1 MGVTISTSICF
12 RVMRT
17 FVRENFRA
25 GAGVSKVDAKRFNS
39 LRKIAFDAKIPSN
52 LRENAVQ
59 DILKIDSKGLPK
71 YKKLHFM
78 NMLLSKS
85 QKNESLSNF
94 LRENIA
100 DLAPD
105 KPKVNEKVSPK
116 SPEEEFMAKT
126 LNHLKRNSSKA
137 GQWGSKLPE
146 SDFVKIQKLVK
157 LSDHG
162 FYVHRDL
169 ISDHLLIPF
178 TEDRKTRSR
187 SINLTDVTSW
197 KVQNKPILQSYCSE
211 TEEIIEARQRYRVI
225 SNRLNIEDRY
235 LLKDLTFDI
244 ATTRGDLTLRYDF
257 VGLNKTDLGLR
268 GSWVISIFGMT
279 PEIIQ
284 TFLDFE
290 WMTLRT
296 FLKKSKISSRGVSTK
311 MLDTTVLIEAPSDDE
326 AHKEVG
332 FLLEELL
339 FFILGA
345 KITGFKMNEKR
356 LTPAQRSKRSA
367 QIESLQKRTKW
378 IVKNPRGPYK
388 NNCVVCGRGLSVSI
402 SVDRSIGPCCWAKL
416 FKEKSI
422 KKIDLRPG
430 YDPLRYEA
438 TITKEELL
446 DYLVATYSIR
456 G

>member
-1 MGVTISTSICF
+1 
-12 RVMRT
+12 
-17 FVRENFRA
+17 
-25 GAGVSKVDAKRFNS
+25 
-39 LRKIAFDAKIPSN
+39 
-52 LRENAVQ
+52 
-59 DILKIDSKGLPK
+59 
-71 YKKLHFM
+71 
-78 NMLLSKS
+78 
-85 QKNESLSNF
+85 
-94 LRENIA
+94 
-100 DLAPD
+100 
-105 KPKVNEKVSPK
+105 
-116 SPEEEFMAKT
+116 
-126 LNHLKRNSSKA
+126 
-137 GQWGSKLPE
+137 
-146 SDFVKIQKLVK
+146 
-157 LSDHG
+157 
-162 FYVHRDL
+162 
-169 ISDHLLIPF
+169 
-178 TEDRKTRSR
+178 
-187 SINLTDVTSW
+187 
-197 KVQNKPILQSYCSE
+197 
-211 TEEIIEARQRYRVI
+211 
-225 SNRLNIEDRY
+225 
-235 LLKDLTFDI
+235 
-244 ATTRGDLTLRYDF
+244 
-257 VGLNKTDLGLR
+257 
-268 GSWVISIFGMT
+268 
-279 PEIIQ
+279 
-284 TFLDFE
+284 
-290 WMTLRT
+290 MTLRT